1 MEILKD
7 KKIFLIED
15 NQMLAEVVLRKL
27 KTLTNEVRHYTNG
40 LEGLAAIR
48 HYKPDL
54 VLLDIMLPVMNGYEV
69 LQIMHTEKLTEIH
82 PVLVISNSGQPVE
95 IARIHELGAKDYLV
109 KADFTPNEVI
119 DKARLVLQNQS
130 LAKRSTDEQYINPTP
145 LTGSSPQSE
154 ATLPTEPPKILVI
167 EDDPMLRNMLS
178 MKFSR
183 HSLVYMFV
191 SDGAQALDSAGS
203 FNPDVIVL
211 DLMLPGK
218 NGFEIF
224 AEFKQHPQLQHTP
237 VIIFSNKSDEADRT
251 RALEMGAHSYLV
263 KAMTDLNELIA
274 LLRDLTT
281 KARLQA
287 G

>member
-1 MEILKD
+1 MEILTD
-7 KKIFLIED
+7 KKIVLIED
-15 NQMLAEVVLRKL
+15 NVMLAEVILRKL
-27 KTLTNEVRHYTNG
+27 KTMTPNVRHYTNG

-69 LQIMHTEKLTEIH
+69 LQIMRTEKLTEAH

-119 DKARLVLQNQS
+119 DKARLVLQNLS
-130 LAKRSTDEQYINPTP
+130 LAKRSVAESRVHVSASTEQSNNPVP
-145 LTGSSPQSE
+145 AL
-154 ATLPTEPPKILVI
+154 AEPPKVLVV

-183 HSLVYMFV
+183 HSLIYMFV
-191 SDGAQALDSAGS
+191 SDGAQALDAAHG
-203 FNPDVIVL
+203 FAPDVIVL
-211 DLMLPGK
+211 DLMLPGM

-224 AEFKQHPQLQHTP
+224 AACKESETLRHVP
-237 VIIFSNKSDEADRT
+237 VVIFSNKSDEADRL
-251 RALEMGAHSYLV
+251 RALEMGAKAYLV
-263 KAMTDLNELIA
+263 KAVTDLNELVSM
-274 LLRDLTT
+274 LRNLTAE
-281 KARLQA
+281 ARTTA
-287 G
+287 V

>member
-7 KKIFLIED
+7 KKIILVED
-15 NQMLAEVVLRKL
+15 NLMLAEVIMRKL
-27 KTLTNEVRHYTNG
+27 KLITVNAWHYTNG

-69 LQIMHTEKLTEIH
+69 LQIMNTEKLIDLH

-130 LAKRSTDEQYINPTP
+130 LARRSTNELEQKFVATNEHVGPAVGP
-145 LTGSSPQSE
+145 L
-154 ATLPTEPPKILVI
+154 AEPPKVLVI

-191 SDGAQALDSAGS
+191 SDGSQALEAAIS
-203 FNPDVIVL
+203 FAPDVIVL
-211 DLMLPGK
+211 DLMLPGM

-224 AEFKQHPQLQHTP
+224 AAFKETKQLSAVP
-237 VIIFSNKSDEADRT
+237 VIVFSNKSDEADRLL
-251 RALEMGAHSYLV
+251 ALEMGASAYMV
-263 KAMTDLNELIA
+263 KAMTDLNELVS
-274 LLRDLTT
+274 LLRSLTS
-281 KARLQA
+281 KARA
-287 G
+287 VSV